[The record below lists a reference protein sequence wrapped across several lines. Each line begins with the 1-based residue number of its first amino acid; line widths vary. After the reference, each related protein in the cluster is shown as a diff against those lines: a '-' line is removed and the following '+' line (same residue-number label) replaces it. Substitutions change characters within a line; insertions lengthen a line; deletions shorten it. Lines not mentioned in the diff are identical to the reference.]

1 MSIFAKLSTWLREKR
16 WARWTAY
23 AAFSWLVFS
32 LSLFLTFPSDAV
44 KERVV
49 GMAQRSGLRLRVESV
64 NLAFPPG
71 LTLRDSY
78 LILRDADPE
87 AQKGAVAIHISKLT
101 VRPSLLGLLTGKP
114 GISFDARLWDGKVSG
129 KAGKNDEGGR
139 LQVRASGLDLAQSVL
154 GAIGLQAAGKVDEL
168 RLEVAGANLREMV
181 GELTIKGEGLVIEG
195 GSIAEFELPKV
206 ALGTLAGKIAI
217 ADGKAE
223 FENFEANGE
232 DLSAAV
238 DGTIRL
244 ADRLSQFTVQTRLR
258 FRPTDEFWAR
268 NEMLRAGASIALK
281 KDDEGFH
288 TVQLYGQ
295 LTKPR
300 FRLN

>member
-23 AAFSWLVFS
+23 AAFSWVVFS
-32 LSLFLTFPSDAV
+32 FSLYLTFPSDMV

-49 GMAQRSGLRLRVESV
+49 EMAQRSGLRLRVESAS
-64 NLAFPPG
+64 LAFPPG

-87 AQKGAVAIHISKLT
+87 AEKGAVAIHVSRLT
-101 VRPSLLGLLTGKP
+101 VRPSLLGLVTGKP
-114 GISFDARLWDGKVSG
+114 GVSFDARLWDGKVSG
-129 KAGKNDEGGR
+129 KAAKGEEGGK
-139 LQVRASGLDLAQSVL
+139 LQVRASGLDLSRSVL
-154 GAIGLQAAGKVDEL
+154 SAIGLQTVGKVDEL
-168 RLEVAGANLREMV
+168 RLEVAGESLREMV
-181 GELTIKGEGLVIEG
+181 GELSIKGEGLVIEG
-195 GSIAEFELPKV
+195 GSINEFELPKV
-206 ALGTLAGKIAI
+206 ALGTLEGKVAI
-217 ADGKAE
+217 GDGKAE

-238 DGTIRL
+238 EGTIRL

-258 FRPTDEFWAR
+258 FRPTEDFWER
-268 NEMLRAGASIALK
+268 NEMLRAGASMALK
-281 KDDEGFH
+281 KDDDGFH
-288 TVQLYGQ
+288 SVQMYGQ